1 MTTSAYSIPA
11 PPWPAWVRTHAWV
24 MLYWLAFLLVLE
36 PGNIQRAS
44 QAGQSLSWSHEAI
57 RILVAAL
64 LGTTV
69 TSAIQALVER
79 FPLRG
84 PQCRRHLLIHA
95 AGVAGL
101 ALILVVVS
109 CLLAA
114 WVFAGQW
121 LPSWDEIWDQLVGN
135 ITLLMFAL
143 AALTALVQA
152 NLPRTALP
160 APVAKPAPVLTHVD
174 VKRRGQPLSLP
185 LSEVDWI
192 EAQGNYIALHVGSQQ
207 HLLRDTMSRFG
218 ARIDGA
224 RFIRIHRSIIV
235 AADRVQKVE
244 ALPNSDMLL
253 HLESG
258 VSLRASRS
266 YATAVRAISER
277 LEDHAGH
284 TGHISPPACRPFPS
298 DRIRP

>member
-11 PPWPAWVRTHAWV
+11 PPWPAPVRTHAWV

-44 QAGQSLSWSHEAI
+44 QAGQALSWSHEAI

-69 TSAIQALVER
+69 TSAVQALVER

-84 PQCRRHLLIHA
+84 PHRRRHLLIHA
-95 AGVAGL
+95 TGVAGL

-114 WVFAGQW
+114 WIFAGQW
-121 LPSWDEIWDQLVGN
+121 LPSWDEICDQLVGN
-135 ITLLMFAL
+135 VTLLMFAL

-160 APVAKPAPVLTHVD
+160 APVATTAPMLTHVD
-174 VKRRGQPLSLP
+174 VKRRGQSLSLP

-192 EAQGNYIALHVGSQQ
+192 EAQGNYIALHVGTQQ

-235 AADRVQKVE
+235 AADRIQKVE

-253 HLESG
+253 YLKSG

-266 YATAVRAISER
+266 YATGVRAIAER
-277 LEDHAGH
+277 LEQGLHCAAG
-284 TGHISPPACRPFPS
+284 
-298 DRIRP
+298 